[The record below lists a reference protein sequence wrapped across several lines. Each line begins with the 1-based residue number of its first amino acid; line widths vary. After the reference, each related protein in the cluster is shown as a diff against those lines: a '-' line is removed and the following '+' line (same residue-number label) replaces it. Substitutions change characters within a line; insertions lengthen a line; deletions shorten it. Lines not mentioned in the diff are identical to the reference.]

1 MVKPSSEWTEQD
13 LLSLITNGVE
23 ESSDLEY
30 KRSAAL
36 SNTDGVKSE
45 ISKDVSSFANA
56 NGGTIIYGMIEEQH
70 LPRQLDGIDPAEF
83 TKEWLEQV
91 INGRIHPRLNGLQ
104 INPVP
109 LTASAVG
116 KVVYVVSIP
125 QSTTAHQS
133 GSKRYYKRFNFESVP
148 MEDYEIRDI
157 MNRTKHPF
165 IVPQFSRRYID
176 RQGGV
181 FEYALNIHLVNKGS
195 VSAHDLKVVLSVPRQ
210 TSKAVKGFKQR
221 MVEIPSQLFGNQ
233 WFENSL
239 SVSNQVI
246 FPEDDWEVTGRDRE
260 FVLIID
266 SRYIDRDEM
275 REPILTWKTYADDM
289 PPQVGQVRLGEI
301 PSVTG

>member
-1 MVKPSSEWTEQD
+1 MVKPASEWTEQD

-36 SNTDGVKSE
+36 TDTEGVKNE
-45 ISKDVSSFANA
+45 ISKDVSSLANS

-70 LPRQLDGIDPAEF
+70 LPRQLDGIDPARI

-91 INGRIHPRLNGLQ
+91 INGRIRPRLNGLH

-109 LTASAVG
+109 LTTSAVG
-116 KVVYVVSIP
+116 KVVYVISVP
-125 QSTTAHQS
+125 QSGTAHQA

-157 MNRTKHPF
+157 MNRTKHPL
-165 IVPQFSRRYID
+165 IVPQFSKRFID

-181 FEYALNIHLVNKGS
+181 LEYALNIHLVNKGS

-210 TSKAVKGFKQR
+210 TSKAVKGFKQH
-221 MVEIPSQLFGNQ
+221 MIEIPSHLFGNQ
-233 WFENSL
+233 WLENSL

-246 FPEDDWEVTGRDRE
+246 FPEDEWEVTGKDRE

-275 REPILTWKTYADDM
+275 RVPILFWKTYADDM
-289 PPQVGQVRLGEI
+289 PPQSGQVRLGEI
-301 PSVTG
+301 PDIAV